1 MTTTNFKVAVLD
13 DYLGI
18 AHTMAPWDTLAPAAD
33 VHFLTE
39 PIKAEQRAQRLADY
53 DVLVLM
59 RERMPLPAE
68 LIRKLPKLKL
78 VITTGQRNAG
88 IDLAACAERNIPV
101 LGTRSLSNITIETAW
116 LLILALIKR
125 LKANALTADSHTWQN
140 ALPDSLNGQTLGIV
154 GLGGLGSQMAVVA
167 KAFGMEVLAWSQN
180 LTKEAA
186 GAVGATWVDKFEL
199 LQRSDIVTLHLRLS
213 PRTRN
218 IIGAPEL
225 AAMKPEAFLIN
236 TSRAG
241 LVEEQALLEALR
253 TSRIAGAGLDVF
265 PEEPIP
271 ADQPLLALDNV
282 VLTPH
287 LGYVSKQ
294 SMQIY
299 YRDVVENIAQW
310 QQGKL
315 IRVVSEE

>member
-1 MTTTNFKVAVLD
+1 MTMTNFKVAVLD
-13 DYLGI
+13 DYLAI
-18 AHTMAPWDTLAPAAD
+18 AHTMAPWEILAPAAD
-33 VHFLTE
+33 VDFITE
-39 PIKAEQRAQRLADY
+39 PLKGDQRAQRLAEY

-59 RERMPLPAE
+59 RERMALPAE
-68 LIRKLPKLKL
+68 LIAQLPKLKL

-88 IDLAACAERNIPV
+88 VDLAACAQRGIPV

-125 LKANALTADSHTWQN
+125 LNANALSAQSPTWQN

-167 KAFGMEVLAWSQN
+167 KAFGMEILAWSQN

-186 GAVGATWVDKFEL
+186 SAAGATWVDKYEL
-199 LQRSDIVTLHLRLS
+199 FQRSDIVTLHLRLS

-218 IIGAPEL
+218 IIGANEL

-241 LVEEQALLEALR
+241 LVDEQALLDALR

-265 PEEPIP
+265 PEEPVA
-271 ADQPLLALDNV
+271 ADHPLLGLDNV

-294 SMQIY
+294 SMKIY
-299 YRDVVENIAQW
+299 YQDVVENIAQW